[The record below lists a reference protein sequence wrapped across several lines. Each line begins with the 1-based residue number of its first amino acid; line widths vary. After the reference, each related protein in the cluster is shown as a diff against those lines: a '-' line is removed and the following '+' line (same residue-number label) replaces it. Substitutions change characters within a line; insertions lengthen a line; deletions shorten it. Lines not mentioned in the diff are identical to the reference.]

1 MQFLTSL
8 FIFIDLILVLAIF
21 LGLPFYTLY
30 YVAFKRKN
38 VAEADLKALAWP
50 QGFAWAAGGVVL
62 IYNIFIHDILSNAH
76 YHPGI
81 GIGLFMSGIAFAFWK
96 LLPKEKR
103 NAVTHISALLASIS
117 FLAIA
122 FRANG
127 FVHSLDMLLGFAA
140 LFVLWTQHALPNAWV
155 RLGWLLKTAIINI
168 SRAVDHV
175 FTLIQSVFQIRKID
189 KSPALSALK
198 TGFITLVVLVIF
210 LNLLSEADPIF
221 AQMVQTFREQIWG
234 RGVLSILMILVFT
247 FAMSFKL
254 RKPAESEKNI
264 SWLNFQDL
272 FWPTLTSSLLFGLFG
287 FVQWKYLFAGAEHF
301 QALDMTYSEYVRKG
315 FMELLVAILFG
326 GLLNHITALVA
337 RDADGKSKKILQIL
351 NSILIVELVALLASA
366 WLRNNL
372 YIETYGITRIRIAG
386 EVLLA
391 WLGALLAGIMI
402 FNWVRKVEEKQI
414 FIWMSVFSIGA
425 IGILNVIN
433 MDMKIAN
440 TPSSTGEMDYF
451 YVAHLSTDA
460 APAWA
465 TIEAKAQEFYT
476 SILDKKTLNADEQE
490 KLADFRIAINVIAE
504 QEERLETMKEN
515 VFFWNWSQSRALH
528 TERSEEAKKLNSCLR
543 TGMDAF
549 ILSRALV
556 GIPEVEW
563 DRMNKYEY
571 PLTSRMLGE
580 SFSYSPRYE
589 DDIYNQILLEHPEL
603 KAEFDAEFGEYNN
616 WDFRSKLDENLALKA
631 KFEVYMNPQPC
642 AL

>member
-1 MQFLTSL
+1 MHFLGTL
-8 FIFIDLILVLAIF
+8 FVLFDLAIILAIF
-21 LGLPFYTLY
+21 LGVPFYTLY
-30 YVAFKRKN
+30 YVAFKRKL
-38 VAEADLKALAWP
+38 VVEADLKALTWP
-50 QGFAWAAGGVVL
+50 QGFAWAAGGVAL
-62 IYNIFIHDILSNAH
+62 AYNIFAHDILSDAH

-103 NAVTHISALLASIS
+103 NAVTHISALIASIS

-127 FVHSLDMLLGFAA
+127 FVHSLDVLLGFAA
-140 LFVLWTQHALPNAWV
+140 LFVLWTQHALPDAWV
-155 RLGWLLKTAIINI
+155 RLGWLVKTAFMNI
-168 SRAVDHV
+168 SRAIDHV
-175 FTLIQSVFQIRKID
+175 FTLIQSTFQIRKVD

-198 TGFITLVVLVIF
+198 TGFITLVVLIIF

-221 AQMVQTFREQIWG
+221 AQMVQTFREQIWE
-234 RGVLSILMILVFT
+234 RGVLSILLILVFT
-247 FAMSFKL
+247 FAMSFKIQ
-254 RKPAESEKNI
+254 KPAESKKHM

-272 FWPTLTSSLLFGLFG
+272 FWPALTSSLLFGLFG

-301 QALDMTYSEYVRKG
+301 QALEITYSEYVRKG

-326 GLLNHITALVA
+326 GLLNHIAALVA
-337 RDADGKSKKILQIL
+337 RDTDGKNKRILQVL

-366 WLRNNL
+366 WLRNSL

-386 EVLLA
+386 EVLLV
-391 WLGALLAGIMI
+391 WLGALLAGIMV
-402 FNWVRKVEEKQI
+402 FNWVRKMEEKQI

-425 IGILNVIN
+425 IGFLNAIN

-440 TPSSTGEMDYF
+440 TPSGTGEMDYF

-460 APAWA
+460 APSWSK
-465 TIEAKAQEFYT
+465 IETDAQEFYT
-476 SILDKKTLNADEQE
+476 SILDKKTLSQDEQK
-490 KLADFRIAINVIAE
+490 KLADFRIAMNVIAE
-504 QEERLETMKEN
+504 QEERVKTMKEN
-515 VFFWNWSQSRALH
+515 IFFWNFSQSRALNAGR
-528 TERSEEAKKLNSCLR
+528 TEEAQRLNSCLR

-549 ILSRALV
+549 VLSRNLSEV
-556 GIPEVEW
+556 PGVEW
-563 DRMNKYEY
+563 ARMNDYEY

-580 SFSYSPRYE
+580 SFTYSPRYE
-589 DDIYNQILLEHPEL
+589 DDIYNQILLDHPEL

-616 WDFRSKLDENLALKA
+616 WDFRKKLNENPALKA
-631 KFEVYMNPQPC
+631 KFEIYMIPQPC